1 MPSTYTP
8 NLNLEKPAHGE
19 HVNVWDA
26 VLNANLDAIDAAAWR
41 VPVRTADPES
51 PADGEEWVRSDL
63 AQLRIRIGSTT
74 YKVDLAA
81 V

>member
-19 HVNVWDA
+19 HVNDWNT
-26 VLNANLDAIDAAAWR
+26 VLNANLDAIDTAAWCI
-41 VPVRTADPES
+41 PVRTNDPPS
-51 PADGEEWVRSDL
+51 PANGEQWVRSDL
-63 AQLRIRIGSTT
+63 TQLRVRIGAAT
-74 YKVDLAA
+74 YKAVLAA